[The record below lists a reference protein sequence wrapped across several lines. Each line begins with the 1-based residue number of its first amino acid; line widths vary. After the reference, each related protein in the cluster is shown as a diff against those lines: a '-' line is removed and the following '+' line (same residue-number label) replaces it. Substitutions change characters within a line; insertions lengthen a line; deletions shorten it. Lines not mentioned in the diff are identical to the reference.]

1 MTSESEAAGFRQD
14 DWYCLPLR
22 IYYEDTDA
30 GGIVYYA
37 NYLRFAERARTEMLR
52 HAGIEQQG
60 FRAQNGLIFAVSS
73 CQIHYRQPARL
84 DDRIIVKARVEAMTA
99 ARIKMQQEIWR
110 DGDRLADLEVQIVCL
125 REDGR
130 PARVPPMVKASLE
143 LFTREGK
150 AD

>member
-52 HAGIEQQG
+52 HAGIEQQA

-84 DDRIIVKARVEAMTA
+84 DDRIIVKTRVEAMTA